1 MEILIKGLTI
11 IILHPYIDNLKLI
24 LIVVVDQDIPI
35 FVFVNYYN
43 LWQIFVFFYHVINV
57 SIKLKD
63 LYI

>member
-1 MEILIKGLTI
+1 MEILIKELTI

-43 LWQIFVFFYHVINV
+43 L
-57 SIKLKD
+57 
-63 LYI
+63 